1 MVDLGLPNWLKRKIR
16 GYYAFRWHP
25 EASEWGGIACSSW
38 LPALGSIHMLQ
49 CVFLAD
55 HEARCAFYQDLP
67 AKLATR
73 LVQQRQEAALAD
85 LHFFPP
91 DLRPKQSRAAAHI
104 LATASAPVLLF
115 SGQQLQDA
123 ATIRRQGQAAEE
135 EGGPCF
141 FILEEGG
148 LLSTPG

>member
-1 MVDLGLPNWLKRKIR
+1 MVDLGLPNWLERKIR

-85 LHFFPP
+85 LF
-91 DLRPKQSRAAAHI
+91 RPTSGPSRA
-104 LATASAPVLLF
+104 
-115 SGQQLQDA
+115 G
-123 ATIRRQGQAAEE
+123 RRRTYWR
-135 EGGPCF
+135 PPRR
-141 FILEEGG
+141 
-148 LLSTPG
+148 LSCSSLGSSCRMRQR